1 MSAETSVLDLVL
13 EASWVVQ
20 LVMLVLLLA
29 SVSSWA
35 LIFHKT
41 GVLRSARRQAER
53 FDEHFWSGGSLN
65 DYYDRISRADL
76 PREGQEAIFEAGFR
90 EYQRLR
96 RIEGQQVEQ
105 VVAGVDRAMR
115 VSLGRQV
122 ERLEEALTYLATVG
136 SISPYIGLFGT
147 VWGIMTAFLAL
158 GNVSNPT
165 LSTVAPAIA
174 EALIATAMGLFA
186 AIPAVIAYN
195 RFGER
200 VDALANRYE
209 AFVDEFANLLQR
221 QVGGR

>member
-29 SVSSWA
+29 SISSWA
-35 LIFHKT
+35 LIFHKA
-41 GVLRSARRQAER
+41 GVLRDARRQAER
-53 FDEHFWSGGSLN
+53 FDESFWSGGSLN
-65 DYYDRISRADL
+65 DYYDRLSRAER

-96 RIEGQQVEQ
+96 RVEGQPIEQ
-105 VVAGVDRAMR
+105 IVSGVDRAMR
-115 VSLGRQV
+115 VSLGRQL

-165 LSTVAPAIA
+165 LATVAPAIA

-200 VDALANRYE
+200 VDVLANRYE
-209 AFVDEFANLLQR
+209 AFVDEFSNLLQR
-221 QVGGR
+221 QAGGR